1 MMMWARMVMLGPCQR
16 PSWCQRP
23 AFRSSVH
30 MEVRLDFQLDF
41 NRLDFSARFLVDFQ
55 GGRKKKVPDTMMKSS
70 PRPVLAKI
78 YLPTSKN
85 GSK

>member
-41 NRLDFSARFLVDFQ
+41 NRLDFSCRFQENNYGHPSRGLSRTPFNSFSGV
-55 GGRKKKVPDTMMKSS
+55 
-70 PRPVLAKI
+70 
-78 YLPTSKN
+78 
-85 GSK
+85 